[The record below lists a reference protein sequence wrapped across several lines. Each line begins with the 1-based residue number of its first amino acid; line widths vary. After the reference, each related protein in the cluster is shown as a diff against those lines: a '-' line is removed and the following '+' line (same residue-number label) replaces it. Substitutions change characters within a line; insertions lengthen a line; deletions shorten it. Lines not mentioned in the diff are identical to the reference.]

1 MPLITPPA
9 VVEFRSVSKIYR
21 TGFMRRRR
29 ICALHD
35 VTLSVPRGSVF
46 GVVGPNRAGKTT
58 LLKTL
63 LSLCR
68 PTAGTILRL
77 GRSVQNR
84 STLDR
89 VGYLHESQA
98 FPRYLTAAALLQ
110 YYGALS
116 FVPTCELTR
125 RIPRLLEQVG
135 LADRAREPIAT
146 FSKGMVQRL
155 ALAQALVN
163 DPELLVLDEPTE
175 GMDLVARKLLHDVVR
190 RHRAEGRTTILVSHS
205 LADVEQLCDRVAVL
219 RGGRVTFSGAIGEL
233 ITNAMADDPAATL
246 QDALEPLYAG
256 AST

>member
-1 MPLITPPA
+1 MGTQADL
-9 VVEFRSVSKIYR
+9 
-21 TGFMRRRR
+21 
-29 ICALHD
+29 ALRD

-58 LLKTL
+58 LLKSL
-63 LSLCR
+63 LSICR
-68 PTAGTILRL
+68 PTSGTILRL

-116 FVPTCELTR
+116 FVPARELAR
-125 RIPRLLEQVG
+125 RIPRRLEQVG
-135 LADRAREPIAT
+135 LADRAREPIAA

-175 GMDLVARKLLHDVVR
+175 GMDLVARKLLHDVVAASR
-190 RHRAEGRTTILVSHS
+190 PRERPRSWFLIAWPTSSSCAIAWRCCGEAAWPSAAR
-205 LADVEQLCDRVAVL
+205 LA
-219 RGGRVTFSGAIGEL
+219 S
-233 ITNAMADDPAATL
+233 
-246 QDALEPLYAG
+246 
-256 AST
+256 